1 MQQVN
6 PASMS
11 LAGALCFVVFGL
23 AMLVLALFIWGTIF
37 KKAGYSFWMSLL
49 MLIPLVNVIWLLVFA
64 FSEWPI
70 HKELAMFRSRY
81 GAATSGFPVMPPTS
95 QPPSQ
100 Y

>member
-37 KKAGYSFWMSLL
+37 KKAGYSFWMSLERT
-49 MLIPLVNVIWLLVFA
+49 I
-64 FSEWPI
+64 S
-70 HKELAMFRSRY
+70 
-81 GAATSGFPVMPPTS
+81 S
-95 QPPSQ
+95 QR
-100 Y
+100 

>member
-1 MQQVN
+1 MTSAAVTEVDFRR
-6 PASMS
+6 
-11 LAGALCFVVFGL
+11 LAGA
-23 AMLVLALFIWGTIF
+23 W
-37 KKAGYSFWMSLL
+37 
-49 MLIPLVNVIWLLVFA
+49 VNVIWRLVFA

-100 Y
+100 YS